1 MNPESSEIPSGD
13 RGLDRASFPDSASRA
28 QAVLAY
34 ALGGFSGV
42 VLLVL
47 RREDRFVQ
55 FHSLQ
60 SIGATVVAFFI
71 AALLWLLSYFP
82 LLGFLYAILLRVF
95 QAGLFVLWICLLWQ
109 AWQGRWFRIPRIGAW
124 AERQVL

>member
-1 MNPESSEIPSGD
+1 MNREPFDTQPGV
-13 RGLDRASFPDSASRA
+13 RGLDRASIPDLASRA
-28 QAVLAY
+28 HAVLAY
-34 ALGGFSGV
+34 ALAGFSGV
-42 VLLVL
+42 ILLVL

-55 FHSLQ
+55 FHALQ

-82 LLGFLYAILLRVF
+82 LLGFLYAILLRLF
-95 QAGLFVLWICLLWQ
+95 QVVLFILWIYVLWQ
-109 AWQGRWFRIPRIGAW
+109 AWRGRWFRIPKIGEW